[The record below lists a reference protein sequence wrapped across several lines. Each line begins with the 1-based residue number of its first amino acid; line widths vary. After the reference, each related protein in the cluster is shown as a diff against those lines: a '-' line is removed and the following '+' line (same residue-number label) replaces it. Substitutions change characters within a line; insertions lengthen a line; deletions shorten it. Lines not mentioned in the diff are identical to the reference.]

1 MIFGL
6 LLVECITQCFTM
18 FERVAAIVEAAL
30 GMQRSLL
37 LVCCMT
43 WWGSF
48 QAGKGGELTHDET
61 TIIAGALELT
71 EKTASQAMTA
81 IESVFSLDVTAKL
94 DLYVRFSCNCKNQ
107 LKQRIVCSSDNL
119 ENSACVFSSH
129 HQAPSILSC
138 TTLIVGKEWNF
149 VEYFL
154 DYFLLHLYLFPTLRH
169 NSHHGVLDILHS
181 VQSEEWT
188 TWFSYLIL
196 WHCSETM
203 NIIMAKGH
211 SRVPVYIGEPT
222 NIVGLLLVIRARSP

>member
-1 MIFGL
+1 MIFGIV
-6 LLVECITQCFTM
+6 LVECITQCFTM

-94 DLYVRFSCNCKNQ
+94 DLYVR
-107 LKQRIVCSSDNL
+107 LSSDCKQFIVSGIVSI
-119 ENSACVFSSH
+119 EAKNSLQLWQLREFCMFIFITSS
-129 HQAPSILSC
+129 SS
-138 TTLIVGKEWNF
+138 VNF
-149 VEYFL
+149 E
-154 DYFLLHLYLFPTLRH
+154 LYH
-169 NSHHGVLDILHS
+169 INC
-181 VQSEEWT
+181 W
-188 TWFSYLIL
+188 
-196 WHCSETM
+196 
-203 NIIMAKGH
+203 
-211 SRVPVYIGEPT
+211 
-222 NIVGLLLVIRARSP
+222 